1 MLKKISIQIF
11 RFWVYTCFLVFFLL
25 LFPFFVLF
33 IQRESWKKYGHM
45 MNKVWAHVVF
55 WTCGLKTDV
64 RYKFKPNPKES
75 YVYCVNHSS
84 YLDIPS
90 LCYSLPGYFVLI
102 GKSSL
107 AKIPLFGYMFTNLYI
122 SVDRKSPKSRYDAM
136 KKSMETIDKGL
147 SLTVFPEGTIPRNA
161 PQMGPF
167 KDGAFRT
174 AIEKQVPVVPVAII
188 NNWKIL
194 PDDGQFIPRLYP
206 MITVVCEPIITKG
219 MTMDDLK
226 LLQQKTYDALRNEI
240 KQFYPQ
246 LIH

>member
-1 MLKKISIQIF
+1 M
-11 RFWVYTCFLVFFLL
+11 V
-25 LFPFFVLF
+25 
-33 IQRESWKKYGHM
+33 
-45 MNKVWAHVVF
+45 NKVWAYLVF
-55 WTCGLKTDV
+55 WSCGLRTDV
-64 RYKFKPNPKES
+64 RYKFKPNPNKS

-147 SLTVFPEGTIPRNA
+147 SLAVFPEGTIPRNA
-161 PQMGPF
+161 PKMGPF

-174 AIEKQVPVVPVAII
+174 AIEKQVPVIPVAII
-188 NNWKIL
+188 NNWRIL
-194 PDDGQFIPRLYP
+194 PDDGQFIPRLHP

-219 MTMDDLK
+219 MTMEDLK
-226 LLQQKTYDALRNEI
+226 ILQQKTYDSLNNEL
-240 KQFYPQ
+240 KAFYPE
-246 LIH
+246 LVK

>member
-1 MLKKISIQIF
+1 MFKKIRTQIF
-11 RFWVYTCFLVFFLL
+11 RFWVYTSFLVSFLL
-25 LFPFFVLF
+25 LFPLFVLF

-55 WTCGLKTDV
+55 WTCGLRTDV
-64 RYKFKPNPKES
+64 RYKFKPSSNGS

-102 GKSSL
+102 GKASL
-107 AKIPLFGYMFTNLYI
+107 AKVPLFGYMFTNLYI
-122 SVDRKSPKSRYDAM
+122 AVDRKSPKSRSEAL
-136 KKSMETIDKGL
+136 KKSLETIDKGL
-147 SLTVFPEGTIPRNA
+147 SLAVFPEGTIPRNT
-161 PQMGPF
+161 PIMGPF

-206 MITVVCEPIITKG
+206 MITVICEPILTIG
-219 MTMDDLK
+219 MTMDDVK
-226 LLQQKTYDALRNEI
+226 LLQQKTYDAINNEL
-240 KQFYPQ
+240 KQFHPQ
-246 LIH
+246 IIH

>member
-1 MLKKISIQIF
+1 M
-11 RFWVYTCFLVFFLL
+11 V
-25 LFPFFVLF
+25 
-33 IQRESWKKYGHM
+33 
-45 MNKVWAHVVF
+45 NKVWAHIVF
-55 WTCGLKTDV
+55 WSCGLRTDV
-64 RYKFKPNPKES
+64 RYKFKPKSNGS

-107 AKIPLFGYMFTNLYI
+107 AKIPLFGYMFRNLYI
-122 SVDRKSPKSRYDAM
+122 SVDRKSPKSRYDAL
-136 KKSMETIDKGL
+136 KRSLETIDKGL
-147 SLTVFPEGTIPRNA
+147 SLAVFPEGTIPRNA
-161 PQMGPF
+161 PQMAPF

-174 AIEKQVPVVPVAII
+174 AIEKQVPIVPVAII

-206 MITVVCEPIITKG
+206 MITVICEPIITKG

-226 LLQQKTYDALRNEI
+226 TLQKMTYDILHHEL
-240 KQFYPQ
+240 KQFNPQ
-246 LIH
+246 LV